1 MRKKLNILNDIKK
14 EMIILEIGLKKDSN
28 IKFIDINKDDFNGY
42 EINSISMSDD
52 SKMIDYEDS
61 LHKVNKWIDNAI
73 EHSEDMLNRLHNEL
87 NNLDCRKYNII
98 INMIKQLNL
107 TRMEYIKLENILDGK
122 DNA

>member
-1 MRKKLNILNDIKK
+1 MKKKLNILNDIKK

-28 IKFIDINKDDFNGY
+28 IKFIDINKDDFNGN
-42 EINSISMSDD
+42 EINSISMCDD